1 MDLRSN
7 PRAAAA
13 AKQIEA
19 RTGFDVLDESQVEQA
34 IALCATRRTR
44 AVRQAVLS
52 GALAAAIVAA
62 LVVAILIGHVRT
74 YALVLAAVLLVIN
87 LIRMATAIWSARRL
101 RRIPRSIEFMR
112 AEVARAG
119 QNAPSRDEAQWN

>member
-44 AVRQAVLS
+44 AVRLAAGS
-52 GALAAAIVAA
+52 GALAAAIVVA
-62 LVVAILIGHVRT
+62 LVVAGLIGRVGT

-87 LIRMATAIWSARRL
+87 LTRMATAIWSARRL
-101 RRIPRSIEFMR
+101 RRIPRSIELMR

-119 QNAPSRDEAQWN
+119 QNAPSRDQAQWN

>member
-19 RTGFDVLDESQVEQA
+19 RTGFDVLDDSQIEQA
-34 IALCATRRTR
+34 MALCAARRTR
-44 AVRQAVLS
+44 AVRMAAGS
-52 GALAAAIVAA
+52 GALAAAIVVA
-62 LVVAILIGHVRT
+62 LVVASLIGHADT
-74 YALVLAAVLLVIN
+74 YAIVLAAVLLVIN
-87 LIRMATAIWSARRL
+87 LVRMATAIWSARRL

-119 QNAPSRDEAQWN
+119 QNAPSRDQARWN

>member
-19 RTGFDVLDESQVEQA
+19 RTGFDVLDESQVEHA

-44 AVRQAVLS
+44 AVRMAAGS
-52 GALAAAIVAA
+52 GALAAAILIA
-62 LVVAILIGHVRT
+62 LVVASLIGHADT

-87 LIRMATAIWSARRL
+87 LVRMATAIWSARRL
-101 RRIPRSIEFMR
+101 RRIPRSIELMR

-119 QNAPSRDEAQWN
+119 QNAPSRDQAQWN